1 MLDIK
6 FIREN
11 PQIVK
16 KAVEDKFE
24 HIDIDLLLQVDQ
36 KRRDLQVE
44 LDDLNKQRNEAAKAQ
59 DFERGKSLK
68 KEISDIE
75 VAYREINEEFVKLME
90 KVPNLPSADTPYGRD
105 DSENVVLR
113 KVGEPRK
120 FDFTPKDHY
129 DLGKALWMIDNEKA
143 WQITWSRFTHL
154 KWDLVLLQFA
164 LINHAIS
171 VLTNQEILKQIIA
184 ENELHVSDKPFIPVI
199 PPVFIRPEV
208 MNRMARL
215 EPREERYHTEADD
228 LYLIWSAEH
237 TLWPLHMDEIL
248 QEKDFPVRYVGY
260 STSFRREAGSY
271 GKDVKWILRMHQFD
285 KVEMETFCLSET
297 SIDEQNFLVAI
308 QEYLVKSLGIPY
320 QILMCCTGDMW
331 WPDARHIDLEMWIP
345 SQDKYRETHSADLM
359 TDYQARRLNTKVKR
373 LNWKTEFVHMND
385 ATTFAIGRTLIAIM
399 ENYQQED
406 GSIIVPEVL
415 KKYVWKDFIK

>member
-11 PQIVK
+11 PQVVK

-24 HIDIDLLLQVDQ
+24 NIDIDLLLETDQ
-36 KRRDLQVE
+36 KRRDMQVQI
-44 LDDLNKQRNEAAKAQ
+44 DDLNKQRNDAAKNQ
-59 DFERGKSLK
+59 DFEKWKALK
-68 KEISDIE
+68 IEISELE
-75 VAYREINEEFVKLME
+75 VSYREINEKFVELMQ
-90 KVPNLPSADTPYGRD
+90 KVPNLPSADTPFGRD

-113 KVGEPRK
+113 QVGQPRK

-129 DLGKALWMIDNEKA
+129 DLWKSLWIIDNEKA

-164 LINHAIS
+164 LINYAIS
-171 VLTNQEILKQIIA
+171 VVTNQEILKQIIV
-184 ENELHVSDKPFIPVI
+184 ENGLAVSDKPFVPVL

-237 TLWPLHMDEIL
+237 TLGPLHMDEVL
-248 QEKDFPVRYVGY
+248 QEKELPIRYVGY

-285 KVEMETFCLSET
+285 KVEMETFCLPET

-308 QEYLVKSLGIPY
+308 QEYLVKTLWIPY

-331 WPDARHIDLEMWIP
+331 WPDARHIDLEMWVP
-345 SQDKYRETHSADLM
+345 SQNKYRETHSADLM
-359 TDYQARRLNTKVKR
+359 TDYQSRRLNTRVKR
-373 LNWKTEFVHMND
+373 STGKMEFVHMND
-385 ATTFAIGRTLIAIM
+385 ATTYAMWRTMIAII

-406 GSIIVPEVL
+406 GSIAIPEVL
-415 KKYVWKDFIK
+415 KKYVWKDFIR